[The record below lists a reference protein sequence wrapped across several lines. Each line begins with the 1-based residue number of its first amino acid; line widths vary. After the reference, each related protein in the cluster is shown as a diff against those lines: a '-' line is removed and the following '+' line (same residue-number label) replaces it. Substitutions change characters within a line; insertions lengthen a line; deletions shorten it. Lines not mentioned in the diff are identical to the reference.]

1 MSRWAPLE
9 PNEVALQKL
18 LAKVYKCAILDKA
31 STAKFSLPDLIHNF
45 EFHVYWWSLT
55 PILTINILPKTKVK
69 QHHKCHY
76 MFIIHLVPLVL
87 EKIIC
92 MQEFSQKWTNK
103 VHKRQVDMAGGQG
116 PLGGVSRCHMAL
128 PNNPLGLLYH
138 WSTWCARWQP
148 QESSPPLIQCQFDL
162 RVEVEL
168 PWIHGPIAIH
178 LEASTDLLTALPAK
192 VTDLPAMQLP
202 LGAIKRRW
210 WKGGGMDSRSTPPRS
225 VDAPYLSTASLAAY
239 KYPLPSTHYKRGSGV
254 RWR

>member
-103 VHKRQVDMAGGQG
+103 VHKRQVDMAGG
-116 PLGGVSRCHMAL
+116 
-128 PNNPLGLLYH
+128 
-138 WSTWCARWQP
+138 
-148 QESSPPLIQCQFDL
+148 
-162 RVEVEL
+162 
-168 PWIHGPIAIH
+168 HGPTWWGQPMPHGVAQQPTWPAISLIH
-178 LEASTDLLTALPAK
+178 VMCKVATPGVLSTFDPMSIWSEGRGGAPLDPWAHCHPLRGLHRPSYRLTGQSNRPTCHATAFGSHQ
-192 VTDLPAMQLP
+192 AP
-202 LGAIKRRW
+202 LMERRW
-210 WKGGGMDSRSTPPRS
+210 DGQSI
-225 VDAPYLSTASLAAY
+225 DAP
-239 KYPLPSTHYKRGSGV
+239 
-254 RWR
+254 